1 MHSLH
6 SRHQLDDIAAAQQE
20 RTSEL
25 QRLQKEVEKART
37 AARRTQAAQE
47 KAIAKLEGGGTAAS
61 RYPIDDAL
69 LSTEAARSSIQPRPA
84 LVKAL
89 PVPPQVQG
97 TVLRCWDFLH
107 AFSGVLGLA
116 TFCLDAFVSALQHN
130 RGPTLLLAEAH
141 CTLLQLLLRES
152 AGQKM
157 WAEAVMQRKGKTGA
171 TTATTAGVD
180 ADSGSSS
187 SAIAV
192 LAAATVAQTAEE
204 ELALVPAGARLSGAT
219 AAVLATPLTWQTVT
233 RLLAPKLPP
242 WTRTAA
248 AAALEQ
254 ADAAAGAFKQ
264 PKAVTAATAAAPEG
278 SARAQMAA
286 WTAAIAALG
295 TSEHWA
301 LSQEHKVALLDLLV
315 EAAYSTKKVATVLQA
330 NMTDRLQ
337 LEAQRR
343 EETGR
348 MSREAKEELAI
359 KKERIT
365 TELKEAAAKAFEA
378 ETAAAATPAAA
389 TATAA
394 KSKGKGKAAAVTADK
409 AGSSAKE
416 GGKELAEPKAVS
428 YHEVHRHLE
437 VLLDQ
442 EAVGIGPFKVRD
454 IIAEDAATDAAT
466 TAAGD
471 SSSGAAAAAGDSPS
485 SDVEDSE
492 LYLATLTRT
501 EMMARR
507 REKEAKRGAKAAA
520 AEKRKADIA
529 GRAAR
534 ASALTTLNAALK
546 REDVKALSN
555 AIKTARSAG
564 LEGGKDSSRWAAP
577 QLVQACRALVALR
590 DKLRRA
596 EVASRYKTQLATKF
610 VRTEPLG
617 CDRDWRRY
625 WVLEGDHRVFVE
637 EVTRRSDAP
646 PAKGD
651 LSAALAAGGALPP
664 GCSAVARAAA
674 AARAVTSDEA
684 MAAAAELQLQ
694 LYDAADTHPLQQQC
708 RLHYLETEEEIRDL
722 ILSLDERGVRE
733 KALKEALQE
742 RFDMAELERCVAAN
756 AEEHFEWRTEGS
768 EHLGTAVRRKF
779 SWAPGGYTTGRVTGW
794 ISADE
799 NEGQALW
806 HVVHLD
812 GDEEDLEEDE
822 LLAAQALATA
832 AAAAAEQELAEAAA
846 GRKGASSAN
855 GDTPEEEL
863 PPVHS
868 PCANYH
874 NTMTAKSQRATVADL
889 GTAALRSELLLRESL
904 IHRLAMY
911 TY

>member
-1 MHSLH
+1 MW
-6 SRHQLDDIAAAQQE
+6 
-20 RTSEL
+20 
-25 QRLQKEVEKART
+25 
-37 AARRTQAAQE
+37 
-47 KAIAKLEGGGTAAS
+47 
-61 RYPIDDAL
+61 
-69 LSTEAARSSIQPRPA
+69 TEA
-84 LVKAL
+84 V
-89 PVPPQVQG
+89 
-97 TVLRCWDFLH
+97 T
-107 AFSGVLGLA
+107 
-116 TFCLDAFVSALQHN
+116 
-130 RGPTLLLAEAH
+130 
-141 CTLLQLLLRES
+141 
-152 AGQKM
+152 
-157 WAEAVMQRKGKTGA
+157 QRKGKSSTA
-171 TTATTAGVD
+171 TATAASTTAVVD
-180 ADSGSSS
+180 GSGSS

-192 LAAATVAQTAEE
+192 LAAATAAQTAEE
-204 ELALVPAGARLSGAT
+204 ELALVPATARLSGAT
-219 AAVLATPLTWQTVT
+219 AAVLVTPLTWQAVT

-242 WTRTAA
+242 WTRTAT

-264 PKAVTAATAAAPEG
+264 PNTVAVAPEG

-286 WTAAIAALG
+286 WTAATAALS

-315 EAAYSTKKVATVLQA
+315 EAAYSTKKVATVLQG

-348 MSREAKEELAI
+348 MSREAREELTG

-365 TELKEAAAKAFEA
+365 TELKEAAARAAEA
-378 ETAAAATPAAA
+378 E
-389 TATAA
+389 ATAA
-394 KSKGKGKAAAVTADK
+394 PATSAGTAAKGKGKGKAAAAAIKADN
-409 AGSSAKE
+409 ASSSAKE
-416 GGKELAEPKAVS
+416 GGKEPAEPKAVS
-428 YHEVHRHLE
+428 YHEVHKHLE

-454 IIAEDAATDAAT
+454 ILAEDATATADT

-471 SSSGAAAAAGDSPS
+471 SSTVAAAAGDGPS

-555 AIKTARSAG
+555 AIKTARAAG
-564 LEGGKDSSRWAAP
+564 LEGGKESNRWAAP
-577 QLVQACRALVALR
+577 QLVQACRALVALK

-617 CDRDWRRY
+617 SDRDWRRY

-646 PAKGD
+646 PPKGD

-664 GCSAVARAAA
+664 GCSAVAKAAA

-694 LYDAADTHPLQQQC
+694 LFDAADTHPQQQQC
-708 RLHYLETEEEIRDL
+708 RLYYLETDEEIRDL

-822 LLAAQALATA
+822 LLAAQALAA
-832 AAAAAEQELAEAAA
+832 AAAAAEEQERAEAAA
-846 GRKGASSAN
+846 GGKGAVSTN
-855 GDTPEEEL
+855 GDTPEEEVPL
-863 PPVHS
+863 HS

-874 NTMTAKSQRATVADL
+874 NTSTAKLQRATVADL
-889 GTAALRSELLLRESL
+889 GTAALRTELLLRENL
-904 IHRLAMY
+904 IHRLAVCILDN
-911 TY
+911 TYEHLLLYHLYV